1 MYTDRT
7 TKTKIHLLLFLAMVI
22 ALGHQAVFVHWTC
35 DDAFVSYRYA
45 ENLSHGQG
53 LVFNSGEKVEGFSN
67 FSWVVL
73 LAFFNR
79 FGLSPLWVSKA
90 FSVLISLLLI
100 GHVFKIARESGV
112 GHVGAL
118 LCSFLV
124 GSATSLAYFSM
135 SGLETLLY
143 TFLLLL
149 AVTLNKKFIAAPS
162 KGTLWILYIVLLCVA
177 ITRPEGILFLL
188 ISSVY
193 HAGQGLRQKKGE
205 ALKTT
210 LPVPLLFLSLY
221 AGFIV
226 LRYVYYADI
235 FPNTFYA
242 KPLGTFVE
250 AGYNAFFI
258 NFSSGFISG
267 SFFLFPLLLL
277 MAHKRFLFQN
287 LYPVLFCLAQ
297 VFFMSYTG
305 DWMAFGRFFFPVF
318 PLAVVLT
325 LAFLGSLRAGFSTQ
339 RYKLL
344 APLTAFAVWLVFA
357 GLNGMQTIRAVA
369 DKDDYPY
376 LVMNSA
382 ELTKV
387 GKWLKGNFSPE
398 TKISLRRQGAVPYY
412 SQMRSLDF
420 LGLTDR
426 TIARMVFHK
435 KDLTEESRL
444 IARYIVQQGPDL
456 IILFSSKS
464 EIRGWSIDASP
475 AGGRL
480 NHLEYLIHNL
490 AIKEGYT
497 ALQSIPLGEIED
509 AHLLARPGA
518 PDLLRKVHKQTHGPE
533 SSIVQ
538 RTDSRVEIAVD
549 ARRRPMKIWSSTS
562 NGPQRS
568 RCGELS
574 SPEGKNADHRD
585 KILRKMR
592 IGSFYGSFIF
602 NRIPRVPPNLF
613 LRSP

>member
-1 MYTDRT
+1 MRIDRNSI
-7 TKTKIHLLLFLAMVI
+7 TKPHLLLFLAMVI
-22 ALGHQAVFVHWTC
+22 ALGHQAIFVQWTC
-35 DDAFVSYRYA
+35 DDAFISYRYA

-79 FGLSPLWVSKA
+79 FGLSPLWVAKV
-90 FSVLISLLLI
+90 FSVLSSLLLI
-100 GHVFKIARESGV
+100 GLVFKTARASGV
-112 GHVGAL
+112 GSVGAL

-135 SGLETLLY
+135 SGLETVLY
-143 TFLLLL
+143 TYLLLL
-149 AVTLNKKFIAAPS
+149 AVYLNKKFISAPLQR
-162 KGTLWILYIVLLCVA
+162 TLSILYAVLLCVA

-188 ISSVY
+188 ISAVY
-193 HAGQGLRQKKGE
+193 HAGQGLPHKKREG
-205 ALKTT
+205 LKTT

-221 AGFIV
+221 AGFIL

-250 AGYNAFFI
+250 AGYNAFFV

-267 SFFLFPLLLL
+267 SFFLFPLLLF
-277 MAHKRFLFQN
+277 MAHKKFLFQN
-287 LYPVLFCLAQ
+287 LYPILFCLAQ

-325 LAFLGSLRAGFSTQ
+325 LTFLSSLRGSSSTQ
-339 RYKLL
+339 RHKHLV
-344 APLTAFAVWLVFA
+344 PFMAFAVWLVFA
-357 GLNGMQTIRAVA
+357 GLNGMQTIGAMA
-369 DKDDYPY
+369 DKDNYPY

-382 ELTKV
+382 ELTKA
-387 GKWLKGNFSPE
+387 GKWLQDNFSPD
-398 TKISLRRQGAVPYY
+398 TTISLRRQGAVPYY

-420 LGLTDR
+420 LGLTDK

-435 KDLTEESRL
+435 KDLTEESQA
-444 IARYIVQQGPDL
+444 ISRYIVQQGPDL

-464 EIRGWSIDASP
+464 EVRGWSIDASP

-480 NHLEYLIHNL
+480 NHLEYLIHEL

-497 ALQSIPLGEIED
+497 ALQSIPLGEIEE
-509 AHLLARPGA
+509 AHLLAKPRA
-518 PDLLRKVHKQTHGPE
+518 PDLLR
-533 SSIVQ
+533 
-538 RTDSRVEIAVD
+538 
-549 ARRRPMKIWSSTS
+549 
-562 NGPQRS
+562 
-568 RCGELS
+568 
-574 SPEGKNADHRD
+574 
-585 KILRKMR
+585 
-592 IGSFYGSFIF
+592 
-602 NRIPRVPPNLF
+602 
-613 LRSP
+613 